1 MTDPAAQLA
10 TNLHLAAA
18 QRRAVLLWFASQG
31 CACCTRIDAQ
41 VLPDPQIADLLDR
54 AFVVQRC
61 PLDGGARPL
70 ARRYGVIWTPTLL
83 VLDRH
88 GALHH
93 RIVGALDA
101 PQADA
106 ELRLGL
112 ALAWLAGGR
121 IAEAA
126 AALQRLVADEAI
138 GTEAAYWLGVAQL
151 RHGTDAAAWQHLNHR
166 HPGSRWARR
175 TGDPRSSTGQ
185 QEPH

>member
-18 QRRAVLLWFASQG
+18 RRHAVLLWFASQG
-31 CACCTRIDAQ
+31 CACCTQIDAQ
-41 VLPDPQIADLLDR
+41 VLPDPQVADLLDR
-54 AFVVQRC
+54 AFIVQRC
-61 PLDGGARPL
+61 LLDGSARPL

-101 PQADA
+101 TRAGA

-112 ALAWLAGGR
+112 ALTWLAGGR
-121 IAEAA
+121 TAEAA
-126 AALQRLVADEAI
+126 ATLRRLAIDDVIGAEA
-138 GTEAAYWLGVAQL
+138 TYWLGVAQL
-151 RHGTDAAAWQHLNHR
+151 RLGTDAAAWQHLNR
-166 HPGSRWARR
+166 EHPGSRWARR